1 MGGMSDKTH
10 EAVQQFFGP
19 RAAGW
24 EDKFPGDQPR
34 YDAATG
40 VLGLRY
46 GDLVLDAGCGT
57 GRALAPLRE
66 RVGTGGTVLGVDL
79 TPEMLGEAAV
89 KGRARYGALL
99 LADVARLPLR
109 DAACDAVFG
118 AGLVSH
124 LPGPETGLRELARVT
139 RPGGRLAL
147 FHPLGRAALAARHG
161 RRLSEDDPRA
171 SERLAPL
178 LATTGWRLVS
188 YVDEDTRHLAV
199 AVREPGRA
207 GAS

>member
-1 MGGMSDKTH
+1 MSEKDRQ
-10 EAVQQFFGP
+10 AVQEFFGP

-40 VLGLRY
+40 VLGLRP
-46 GDLVLDAGCGT
+46 GDRVLDAGCGT

-66 RVGTGGTVLGVDL
+66 RVGPGGTVVGVDL
-79 TPEMLGEAAV
+79 TPQMLGEAAA
-89 KGRARYGALL
+89 KGRGRYAALV

-109 DAACDAVFG
+109 DGACDAVFG

-139 RPGGRLAL
+139 RPAGLLAL
-147 FHPLGRAALAARHG
+147 FHPLGRAALAARRG
-161 RRLSEDDPRA
+161 RELSEDDVRA
-171 SERLAPL
+171 EARLTPL
-178 LATTGWRLVS
+178 LAATGWRLVS
-188 YVDEDTRHLAV
+188 YADEEERYLAV
-199 AVREPGRA
+199 AVREPERA
-207 GAS
+207 AAG